1 MRVENKLSAAEILGN
16 VIQIA
21 KSLEINESIQAYSVA
36 GICEKY
42 ETGTSTFGE
51 WTRFMGSFIAINYI
65 TGEEI
70 QSGKAHIPNILEEI
84 LLSGIAST
92 AKIEAQKE
100 GKSGAVYKL
109 AEPIEF
115 AYVVS
120 LKRLADDE
128 KGGVNYKYQV
138 EPKTEV
144 KTNDQLGHLTSL
156 LPPPPT
162 GSMLPPTKKVAP
174 TTKK

>member
-1 MRVENKLSAAEILGN
+1 MRIETKLSAAEILGN
-16 VIQIA
+16 VIEIA
-21 KSLEINESIQAYSVA
+21 KSLEVNESVQAYSVA

-42 ETGTSTFGE
+42 ETGSSTYGE
-51 WTRFMGSFIAINYI
+51 WTRFIGSFIAINYI

-70 QSGKAHIPNILEEI
+70 QSGKAHIPSILEDI

-100 GKSGAVYKL
+100 GKAGAIYKL
-109 AEPIEF
+109 SEPIEF

-120 LKRLADDE
+120 MKRLADDE
-128 KGGVNYKYQV
+128 KGGVNYKYLV

-144 KTNDQLGHLTSL
+144 KTNDQLGHLTAL
-156 LPPPPT
+156 LPAPQP
-162 GSMLPPTKKVAP
+162 KKPVDPKA
-174 TTKK
+174 KK